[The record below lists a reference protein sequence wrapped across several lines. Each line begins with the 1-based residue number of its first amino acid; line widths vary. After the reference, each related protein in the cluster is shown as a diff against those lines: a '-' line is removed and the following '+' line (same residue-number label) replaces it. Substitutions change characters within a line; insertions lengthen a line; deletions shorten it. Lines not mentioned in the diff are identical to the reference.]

1 MYSFAIFPS
10 WLFLWFYYK
19 TLRTIKHFSQLS
31 KQQQQPTK
39 YDQMAKKR
47 RTVSFSKMSVMADQ
61 WKGISLNLFFF
72 TKMMVYFGIAKRDKE
87 AFYFPFFPTGDST
100 LNTYRIFWPVSKK
113 CSTTCPTPTYSASIL
128 KLVLKIK
135 SG

>member
-10 WLFLWFYYK
+10 WLFFWFYFK

-72 TKMMVYFGIAKRDKE
+72 LLNDGLFWYCIKRQGSIL
-87 AFYFPFFPTGDST
+87 FPLFPTGDST
-100 LNTYRIFWPVSKK
+100 LHTYRIFWPVSKK